1 MAVSTHKRWV
11 AVDSA
16 ATATI
21 SVADGDDATNG
32 QFTEGTSVTLKSH
45 DGTIRVYVLCDGS
58 ESGASA
64 TGTVLTAGSDTGVG
78 TLSTATAALGTCVAF
93 QNNLNTINNIMRHE
107 TNKSAQYNLLI
118 QIKSDY

>member
-93 QNNLNTINNIMRHE
+93 QNNLNTHSQALILNE
-107 TNKSAQYNLLI
+107 LKALLYMLMDTME
-118 QIKSDY
+118 K